1 MSLRD
6 TKSKSF
12 ALEKSTGIT
21 VNSMLADAYCDGR
34 GNAGTGS
41 CATVI
46 RVCNG
51 PTYKEAKRLG
61 PVTNN
66 IAEYEG
72 VILSLQEAFKRGVT
86 HIVIHS
92 DSQVIVNQVL
102 GKYKVTHDHLR
113 KLRDKVCKLKTNFEG
128 FDIEWIPR
136 NENWE
141 ADALCRSIDREPSP
155 RKNPRELLRRP

>member
-1 MSLRD
+1 
-6 TKSKSF
+6 
-12 ALEKSTGIT
+12 
-21 VNSMLADAYCDGR
+21 MLADAYCDGR

-72 VILSLQEAFKRGVT
+72 VILSLEIALKYGVT

-92 DSQVIVNQVL
+92 DSQLIVNQVL
-102 GKYKVTHDHLR
+102 GKYKINHSHLMDLCRQVWELANEFEVTQ
-113 KLRDKVCKLKTNFEG
+113 
-128 FDIEWIPR
+128 IEWIPR
-136 NENWE
+136 EENTE
-141 ADALCRSIDREPSP
+141 ADSLCRSIDREPSP
-155 RKNPRELLRRP
+155 RKNPRELLRHNAHPQTPSRSG